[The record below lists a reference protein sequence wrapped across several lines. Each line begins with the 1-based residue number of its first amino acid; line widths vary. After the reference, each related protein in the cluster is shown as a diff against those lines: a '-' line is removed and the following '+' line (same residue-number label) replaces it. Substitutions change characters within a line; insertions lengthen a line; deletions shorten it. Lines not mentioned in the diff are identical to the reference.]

1 MVEPMTKERA
11 YAVLG
16 VDESAD
22 FSELSLAFR
31 NLREKYHPDKNPGDK
46 EAEEKFKE
54 SSLYTFKHP
63 NVLYYGSVIR
73 RNAAEGICRNR

>member
-1 MVEPMTKERA
+1 MNAVCICMVEPMTKERA

-31 NLREKYHPDKNPGDK
+31 NLREKYHPDKNPAFRK
-46 EAEEKFKE
+46 EYAEA
-54 SSLYTFKHP
+54 L
-63 NVLYYGSVIR
+63 
-73 RNAAEGICRNR
+73 AAFELLQRDF

>member
-1 MVEPMTKERA
+1 LSLHAVCIGMVEPMTKERA

-31 NLREKYHPDKNPGDK
+31 NLREKYHPDKNPAFRK
-46 EAEEKFKE
+46 EYAEA
-54 SSLYTFKHP
+54 L
-63 NVLYYGSVIR
+63 
-73 RNAAEGICRNR
+73 AAFELLQRDY

>member
-1 MVEPMTKERA
+1 MSLNAVCIYMVEPMTKERA

-31 NLREKYHPDKNPGDK
+31 NLREKYHPDKNPAFRK
-46 EAEEKFKE
+46 EYAEA
-54 SSLYTFKHP
+54 L
-63 NVLYYGSVIR
+63 
-73 RNAAEGICRNR
+73 AAFELLQRDY